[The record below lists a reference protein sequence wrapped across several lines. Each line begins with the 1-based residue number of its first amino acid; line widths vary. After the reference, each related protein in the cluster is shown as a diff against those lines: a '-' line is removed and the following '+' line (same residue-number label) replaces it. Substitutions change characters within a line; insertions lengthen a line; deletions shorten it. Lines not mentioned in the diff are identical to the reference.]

1 MKRLAL
7 EKLSDCS
14 KITIE
19 AMTLLDLD
27 LNGVQMSI
35 SQVLKKRRIIV
46 ESFSRYLIC
55 FHSGEIFF
63 GFWRKIFVGDKNYK
77 NAHLRP
83 TIKFRRL
90 MFCLFIENK
99 KHNRCM
105 HACWGMI
112 VHKSLKYSFCSK
124 KAILIFLSFEYNI
137 IYLGEL
143 KSRF

>member
-1 MKRLAL
+1 MKWLAL

-19 AMTLLDLD
+19 AMTLLDVD

-90 MFCLFIENK
+90 MFCLFFKFLLELKIRNITAA
-99 KHNRCM
+99 CM
-105 HACWGMI
+105 HAGAWLFTSHWNTHF
-112 VHKSLKYSFCSK
+112 VQK
-124 KAILIFLSFEYNI
+124 K
-137 IYLGEL
+137 
-143 KSRF
+143 RF